1 MEAGIG
7 DRVAV
12 VFSDDKQHQRE
23 ARIIDIRDAAG
34 SETYLVEW
42 TDNGHRQLVSLGTG
56 SHMEQRS

>member
-12 VFSDDKQHQRE
+12 VVPD
-23 ARIIDIRDAAG
+23 G

-42 TDNGHRQLVSLGTG
+42 ADDGHRQLVQLSPG
-56 SHMEQRS
+56 SHLEKRD